1 MHDAITIGVPV
12 LAILFGILFNQR
24 GLDRLETRIENV
36 RAEIKEARA
45 EAKADN
51 LHLIS
56 RIDRMQADLSQ
67 FYQILGKHEG
77 TIETMKRQA

>member
-12 LAILFGILFNQR
+12 LAILFGILLNQR
-24 GLDRLETRIENV
+24 GLDRLEARIEKI
-36 RAEIKEARA
+36 AS

-51 LHLIS
+51 LNLIS
-56 RIDRMQADLSQ
+56 RIDRISDDQKQ

-77 TIETMKRQA
+77 IIETIAKRQA